1 MDNSTDDGSSLEPK
15 LITALVSSSSI
26 VNQTINDIVTST
38 ITTLDNVVSI
48 VPLTSN
54 IDSTYR
60 LNHSEI
66 NGTLL
71 RSGVEEI
78 GLDDSTQPSGTVMT
92 AWIGLGILL
101 VGIAFILG
109 FVFVYDRIIKR
120 KYFNKNGET
129 DQEDDEISKS
139 KKNVT
144 VNDAENGPIEPKI
157 DNEVKLDLDDSDKSL
172 NEKRRRQEKEDE
184 NKAVELKPLD
194 D

>member
-1 MDNSTDDGSSLEPK
+1 
-15 LITALVSSSSI
+15 
-26 VNQTINDIVTST
+26 
-38 ITTLDNVVSI
+38 
-48 VPLTSN
+48 
-54 IDSTYR
+54 
-60 LNHSEI
+60 
-66 NGTLL
+66 
-71 RSGVEEI
+71 
-78 GLDDSTQPSGTVMT
+78 MT

>member
-60 LNHSEI
+60 LNHTEI